1 MQIEILRDR
10 RIFVYFHL
18 NKGGNGIRSPP
29 DLKFELK
36 IKFQIQEDKT
46 VKYASKKVFILENGK
61 YKEITYSKLQELE
74 QSDKSYAEKF
84 FLLLYGMLMKVTA
97 ETYKAYYKDKR
108 RQKYIDERSLLN
120 GDVSYDALDTDET
133 LGAEVFA
140 DTKTNVEAT
149 VINKMTVAELRK
161 AFLLLSPDERELMTA
176 IYIQNLTEREYAK
189 QKGVYHNAVHKRKL
203 RILEKLKKFLDG
215 KICDYVSRRKICAR
229 GACTNYMVS
238 QYNFNG

>member
-46 VKYASKKVFILENGK
+46 VKYAPKKVFILENGK
-61 YKEITYSKLQELE
+61 YKEITYSELQKLE

-84 FLLLYGMLMKVTA
+84 FLPLYGMLMEVTA

-140 DTKTNVEAT
+140 DTKTDVEAA

-161 AFLLLSPDERELMTA
+161 AFLLLSPDEKKLLIEHFFDEKSQVELS
-176 IYIQNLTEREYAK
+176 K
-189 QKGVYHNAVHKRKL
+189 QYGVNQSSISRKIN
-203 RILEKLKKFLDG
+203 RIIAKLKKFLE
-215 KICDYVSRRKICAR
+215 
-229 GACTNYMVS
+229 N
-238 QYNFNG
+238 

>member
-1 MQIEILRDR
+1 M
-10 RIFVYFHL
+10 
-18 NKGGNGIRSPP
+18 
-29 DLKFELK
+29 
-36 IKFQIQEDKT
+36 
-46 VKYASKKVFILENGK
+46 KYAPKKVFILENGK
-61 YKEITYSKLQELE
+61 YKEITYSELQKLE

-84 FLLLYGMLMKVTA
+84 FLPLYGMLMEVTA

-108 RQKYIDERSLLN
+108 RQKYIDERSLLD
-120 GDVSYDALDTDET
+120 GDVSYDALDTDKT

-161 AFLLLSPDERELMTA
+161 AFLLLSPDERELITA

-203 RILEKLKKFLDG
+203 RILEKLKKILD
-215 KICDYVSRRKICAR
+215 R
-229 GACTNYMVS
+229 
-238 QYNFNG
+238 

>member
-1 MQIEILRDR
+1 MQIKLLRDR

-46 VKYASKKVFILENGK
+46 VKYAPKKVFILENGK
-61 YKEITYSKLQELE
+61 YKEITYSELQELE

-84 FLLLYGMLMKVTA
+84 FLPLYGMLMEVTA

-120 GDVSYDALDTDET
+120 GDVSYDALDTDDT

-140 DTKTNVEAT
+140 DTKTNVEAA

-161 AFLLLSPDERELMTA
+161 AFLLLSPDEKKLLIEHFFDEKSQVELS
-176 IYIQNLTEREYAK
+176 K
-189 QKGVYHNAVHKRKL
+189 QYGVNQSSISRKIN
-203 RILEKLKKFLDG
+203 RIIAKLKKFLE
-215 KICDYVSRRKICAR
+215 
-229 GACTNYMVS
+229 N
-238 QYNFNG
+238 